1 MRGSAIVVRGACA
14 RMKKSITYVSLIM
27 PKMILRASGLHNT
40 KVYRKFLFVYMVF
53 VGCYFLFAVEAVC

>member
-40 KVYRKFLFVYMVF
+40 KVNFCLCIWFLLDVI
-53 VGCYFLFAVEAVC
+53 FLFAVEAVC